1 MSLNLITFLFLSFFL
16 FIFLKE
22 KKKVEVGHVFNP
34 STEVEGSLSSWLA
47 WATEKHPRT
56 AKAIP
61 RNPVST
67 TTTTKNQREITI
79 KPTPLNLLIAAH
91 MWMGVRPCTGTRS

>member
-1 MSLNLITFLFLSFFL
+1 M
-16 FIFLKE
+16 
-22 KKKVEVGHVFNP
+22 GHVFNP

-47 WATEKHPRT
+47 WATEKNPRT

-79 KPTPLNLLIAAH
+79 KPTPLNLLIAAY